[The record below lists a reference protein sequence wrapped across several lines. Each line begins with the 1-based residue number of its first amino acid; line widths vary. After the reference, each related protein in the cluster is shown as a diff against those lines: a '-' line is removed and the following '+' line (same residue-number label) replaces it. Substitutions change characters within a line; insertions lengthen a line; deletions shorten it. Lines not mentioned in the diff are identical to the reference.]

1 VWLAM
6 WILGCGGG
14 GSPPSALAKCAAAP
28 GFVEEPTWFVAERAE
43 GVRFVRVRLDAPA
56 RIRVLDDD
64 GTTIRVLDGPTEAAD
79 HDVALVGMI
88 EGEHELVV
96 EVVGTQG
103 CVEASA
109 PHRTAVEHVV
119 GLDVDVL
126 ELDRDAMGPEWTAVP
141 ISLRGLD
148 REGVLLLDDQLRVV
162 WFGESEPALREL
174 RWTDRGTLR
183 GTGNGRVVE
192 IDLAAELVS
201 EVTPEAGPLHHDV
214 VVLPDG
220 TFWTLVDQ
228 STAVEAY
235 PVSVDELDTL
245 APAVIRDQLVVH
257 MDAEGRTLAARA
269 LSDVLD
275 TRRIGYLSHEDA
287 KEGLDWT
294 HGNGLA
300 DDRAGGVWV
309 SARHLD
315 VLVHLDA
322 DLQLVELLGD
332 PGGWVP
338 PWSDLLLMPTAGTLW
353 PYHTHAPEVLPDG
366 TLVVFD
372 NHNHGGTPYD
382 PPDLEA
388 RTTSRAV
395 GYRVEDGVVEQLW
408 ERSDTATGLLFS
420 GGVGDVDVDGDGRVL
435 ADFGFVRF
443 EDGEPLS
450 SQGLGSM
457 AARLVAWDADGIRRM
472 DVRVGTDVAV
482 MPDGLFAYRVERIPP
497 VHELLLLERPDSA
510 VAEPGIAP

>member
-1 VWLAM
+1 M
-6 WILGCGGG
+6 WILGCGE
-14 GSPPSALAKCAAAP
+14 STSVPARCAAAP
-28 GFVEEPTWFVAERAE
+28 GFVEEPAWFVAPRAE
-43 GVRFVRVRLDAPA
+43 GVRFVEVRLDAPA
-56 RIRVLDDD
+56 RIRVVDDD
-64 GTTIRVLDGPTEAAD
+64 GTATRVLDAPGEATD

-88 EGEHELVV
+88 AGEHELVV
-96 EVVGTQG
+96 EVVGADG
-103 CVEASA
+103 CVERSVS
-109 PHRTAVEHVV
+109 HRTAVEHVV
-119 GLDVDVL
+119 GLDVEVL
-126 ELDRDAMGPEWTAVP
+126 ELDRDAMGSEWTAVP
-141 ISLRGLD
+141 VSMRGMD

-192 IDLAAELVS
+192 IDLAGELVS

-228 STAVEAY
+228 STEVDAY

-245 APAVIRDQLVVH
+245 EPAVIRDQIVVH

-275 TRRIGYLSHEDA
+275 TRRIGYLSHEYA
-287 KEGLDWT
+287 KEGLDWS
-294 HGNGLA
+294 HANGLS
-300 DDRAGGVWV
+300 DDGVGGVWV

-315 VLVHLDA
+315 ALVHLDA
-322 DLQLVELLGD
+322 DLQLVEILGD

-338 PWSDLLLMPTAGTLW
+338 PWSDLLLTPTAGTRW
-353 PYHTHAPEVLPDG
+353 AYHAHAPEVLQDG

-408 ERSDTATGLLFS
+408 ERSDTSTGSLYS
-420 GGVGDVDVDGDGRVL
+420 GGVGDVDVDRQGRVL

-457 AARLVAWDADGIRRM
+457 AARLVAWDAEGIRRM
-472 DVRVGTDVAV
+472 DVRVGTDLAV
-482 MPDGLFAYRVERIPP
+482 IPNGLFAYRVERIPP
-497 VHELLLLERPDSA
+497 VHELLPLERPDSA
-510 VAEPGIAP
+510 EPDRGIAP